1 MTGTAPHINRTRC
14 YTARDFSVFDLL
26 QHPVYIFDIEKT
38 CMHWA
43 NREAVKLW
51 RATSLEDL
59 LARDF
64 ATGLPEAVRF
74 RLNDHLER
82 YKKGEV
88 TKEEWTF
95 YPNNVATT
103 VKLTGSPVKID
114 GGRVAMLCEAQL
126 PDDTYQEA
134 SIRGIELLR
143 HLPVKVLQYNVE
155 GELMYQNPAAANA
168 FGEWSRTFRGLFV
181 DSNQADKISL
191 KQVVAGAEYDAEVE
205 HHTVSGNRWFS
216 TSLRRMKDPVTSEF
230 ILLMIARNIDDIVQ
244 ARQEKAVA
252 QFKSD
257 FMSILS
263 HDIRTPLHQIVGF
276 MDLLETSNNLNPEQR
291 SQVEMVQ
298 MSAVSLMAMSEN
310 ILDYSKLNQGQ
321 FELNKIQF
329 NLQKLLDSCLGFYA
343 QEAERKGLRLER
355 AIQSNLSKE
364 VIGDPTRLRQILI
377 NLLDNAVKFTDVGS
391 VKYSASLCDSD
402 DNKIQLLKCE
412 IVDTGT
418 GMDLSQTNHVFDKYT
433 LSTSAVVR
441 NYAGNGL
448 GLAICKGLVD
458 LMGGSIDL
466 QSTIGVG
473 TTVVFEIPLQKIPE
487 VRDLPN
493 GQNCTAQETQPL
505 RILVAEDNKINQ
517 KVVRAMLQRLG
528 HSVTIAEDGQQAVDM
543 VKEEHFDLILMDIQ
557 MPVKDGLD
565 ATREIRAMGLSM
577 TQPPIIGLTA
587 SFQPSELNLYLEAGM
602 NSCLGKPAKLDS
614 LKNAIASASQ
624 SKKTP
629 S

>member
-1 MTGTAPHINRTRC
+1 
-14 YTARDFSVFDLL
+14 
-26 QHPVYIFDIEKT
+26 
-38 CMHWA
+38 MHWA
-43 NREAVKLW
+43 NREAIKLW
-51 RATSLEDL
+51 RANSLEDL

-74 RLNDHLER
+74 RLNDHLKC

-103 VKLTGSPVKID
+103 VKLTGSAVKID
-114 GGRVAMLCEAQL
+114 GSRVAMLCEAQL
-126 PDDTYQEA
+126 PDDTYQET

-155 GELMYQNPAAANA
+155 GELMYQNPAAANT
-168 FGEWSRTFRGLFV
+168 FGECSTTFQDLFV
-181 DSNQADKISL
+181 DSNQADNISL
-191 KQVVAGAEYDAEVE
+191 KQVAAGTEYDAEVE

-244 ARQEKAVA
+244 ARQEKAIA

-321 FELNKIQF
+321 FELNKMQF
-329 NLQKLLDSCLGFYA
+329 DLQKLLDSCIRFYS
-343 QEAERKGLRLER
+343 QEAEKKGLRLER
-355 AIQSNLSKE
+355 IVQSSLSKQ

-377 NLLDNAVKFTDVGS
+377 NLLDNAFKFTDTGS
-391 VKYSASLCDSD
+391 VKISSSLRDSD
-402 DNKIQLLKCE
+402 DNENQVLKCE
-412 IVDTGT
+412 IVDTGI
-418 GMDLSQTNHVFDKYT
+418 GMNVSQTCHVFDKYT

-458 LMGGSIDL
+458 LMGGNIEL
-466 QSTIGVG
+466 QSTIGIG
-473 TTVVFEIPLQKIPE
+473 TSVVFEIPLQKIPE
-487 VRDLPN
+487 VRDLPS
-493 GQNCTAQETQPL
+493 GQSCSAKETQPL

-528 HSVTIAEDGQQAVDM
+528 HSVTMAEDGQQAVDM
-543 VKEEHFDLILMDIQ
+543 VKGEHFDLILMDIQ

-565 ATREIRAMGLSM
+565 ATREIRAMGLSL
-577 TQPPIIGLTA
+577 TQLPIIGITA
-587 SFQPSELNLYLEAGM
+587 SFQPSELTLYLKAGM

-614 LKNAIASASQ
+614 LKNAIASAS
-624 SKKTP
+624 
-629 S
+629 